1 MAQIVASP
9 LSADEAVPMRVGGG
23 LGAVRAARLA
33 QDAADVVG
41 CGVLADEQRGAD
53 LAVAHAPRDE
63 AQDLDLP
70 CGQLVAMALGRDRGN
85 ERAYATEQRRH
96 ADPLGQRGRL
106 AEQLVG

>member
-9 LSADEAVPMRVGGG
+9 LRADEPVPMRVGGG

-41 CGVLADEQRGAD
+41 RRVLADEQRRAD
-53 LAVAHAPRDE
+53 LAVAHAPGDE
-63 AQDLDLP
+63 AQDLDLA
-70 CGQLVAMALGRDRGN
+70 CGQLVPIALARRGGA

-106 AEQLVG
+106 AEQ